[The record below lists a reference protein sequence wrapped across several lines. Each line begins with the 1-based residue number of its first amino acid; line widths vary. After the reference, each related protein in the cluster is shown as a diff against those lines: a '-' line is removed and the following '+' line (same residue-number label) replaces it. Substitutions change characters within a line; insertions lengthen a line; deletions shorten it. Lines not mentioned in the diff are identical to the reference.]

1 MATAKADVDILCSI
15 AKAEE
20 YLKESYEGRY
30 FFELIQNARDA
41 NKLLDQKGTIV
52 INLQE
57 WPEKLTLLSRSIPH
71 SSYELVAGYV

>member
-57 WPEKLTLLSRSIPH
+57 DKQ
-71 SSYELVAGYV
+71 LVMFLMRLYLYRLK